1 MPLPLPLPTGDVAP
15 VLNWHQ
21 LGITQIDFGSVL
33 IGAAAVLYGVGV
45 WRVNHLHP
53 ERKWSVKRVVAF
65 YSGLAVTFV
74 AVESVVGVYDG
85 VLFYDHMIQHLLLI
99 MVAAP
104 LFAMGAPIELLERST
119 TGALHRVVKRALRSA
134 IAEVVAHPIVD
145 FALYAILIPVAHLTG
160 FYNYTLTHEQAHNA
174 EHLMFLVVG
183 YLFWRHVVAIEPT
196 RHPMHPGVRL
206 LYLALAVPVDT
217 FTGLALA
224 SATQELFPA
233 YKAIPR
239 LWGPSLVQDLHIGGV
254 VMWVGGDSLML
265 FAMAPVAVQW
275 MHYEEQKA
283 VEIDRQLDQA
293 ALATERSAE
302 GISRPSTTEGSTT
315 WTR

>member
-1 MPLPLPLPTGDVAP
+1 
-15 VLNWHQ
+15 
-21 LGITQIDFGSVL
+21 
-33 IGAAAVLYGVGV
+33 
-45 WRVNHLHP
+45 
-53 ERKWSVKRVVAF
+53 
-65 YSGLAVTFV
+65 
-74 AVESVVGVYDG
+74 
-85 VLFYDHMIQHLLLI
+85 LI

-119 TGALHRVVKRALRSA
+119 AGKLHRAIKRGLGST

-145 FALYAILIPVAHLTG
+145 FGLYAILIPVAHLTS
-160 FYNYTLTHEQAHNA
+160 FYNYTLTHEQAHDA
-174 EHLMFLVVG
+174 EHLMFLVIG
-183 YLFWRHVVAIEPT
+183 YLFWRHVVGIEPT

-206 LYLALAVPVDT
+206 LYLAMAVPVDT

-265 FAMAPVAVQW
+265 LAMAPVAVQW
-275 MHYEEQKA
+275 MHSEEQKA
-283 VEIDRQLDQA
+283 VEIDRQLDVA
-293 ALATERSAE
+293 AQMNLP
-302 GISRPSTTEGSTT
+302 PSPLNDRAHPDQIGTSSPRE
-315 WTR
+315 